1 MKQEKKIDDF
11 IKEGLEVENTSLN
24 FSNIVMQQIQALD
37 LEKEKALT
45 SLLQK
50 YTLKEPSLNFT
61 TNVLSEI
68 HLNSKTSVYQPV
80 ISKKVWY
87 VIFSIVILVVSYV
100 LFSLEG
106 ASSQSNMI
114 NLNLIKL
121 ANVFS
126 FNLPKL
132 LATPLFTLSLFA
144 LTSLLFLDYFLQ
156 KRKLSS

>member
-87 VIFSIVILVVSYV
+87 AIFSIVILVVSYV